1 MPFYKR
7 QDEELLVAPNFVHA
21 PNYSLTAEDKDEY
34 TYPADGW
41 YWFDSLDAAM
51 SALVKPSSVVSVSPR
66 QIRQAMS
73 RVPYGDVTL
82 REAVEAAVTSG
93 NQDVK
98 DWWLYSTAFE
108 KDNLQVKNMAQAL
121 GVSAEQIDDLW
132 KLASTL

>member
-7 QDEELLVAPNFVHA
+7 QDEELLIAPNFVHA
-21 PNYSLTAEDKDEY
+21 PDYSLTVENKDEY
-34 TYPADGW
+34 TYPVDGW
-41 YWFDSLDAAM
+41 YWFDNLDAAM
-51 SALVKPSSVVSVSPR
+51 SALTKPSSVVSVSPR

-82 REAVEAAVTSG
+82 REAVEVAVTSG

-108 KDNLQVKNMAQAL
+108 KDNLQVENMAQAL